1 MILFDGNA
9 WSISSIGYKY
19 SEQYKGKTMK
29 IFVQAIVV
37 PVLLA
42 LFVSPAFT
50 QGAGMEWDNLN
61 QEVMSLYKQGQYDQ
75 GVVVARRA
83 LKVAEKNAG
92 KNHPDVASSLN
103 NLAELYRTQ
112 GKYAE
117 AEPLYRRA
125 LEINKKTLGQN
136 HPDIAVS
143 MHNLVLLYLSQ
154 GKYEQ
159 AEPLCKSSLAIREKA
174 LDPDDFDIAVSLS
187 DLAGV
192 YYSQRKFEEAEPL
205 YKRSLA
211 ISEKALGPDHP
222 KVALLLNNLAVL
234 YESDGKYKEA
244 ELHYRRVL
252 SIQEETD
259 LPDNLNV
266 AESLKRLTGLYRT
279 MGRTKEA
286 NELDQ
291 VRKENDLYSNT
302 ILRAAAGGSP
312 DAVRAAI
319 EAGEDVNSHQMGS
332 YAEGYTPLHV
342 AAEKGHLEVVKTL
355 LENGAMVDARDKEM
369 NTPLMLAVTNNGT
382 LDVVKYL
389 VEHGADIRA
398 KNNRDM
404 MPLEWVSYENDKYI
418 HSINRKLLGKN
429 RYEVFGKVIKFNDVE
444 LGNEGKSFWVGRTAE
459 KCALLI
465 NGKLTEIPIGT
476 WLHESGFGSMIFPE
490 DISLTVGVNDIV
502 FAKNELIQVSY
513 DKESGNLTT
522 QIGVL
527 AKDMTLTVGNFKIPF
542 FAKRYDPEYVQYRGQ
557 ASMHFHDNGSI
568 SEGYVNAKDFKL
580 KIGANEIT
588 FKGDEIMEFDKDGGI
603 SDGVMASDAVL
614 RVGNKKIAIQ
624 GGRGNSIATYPNGNI
639 RSGDLAED
647 VSLQVG
653 KSMIAFRKASTI
665 SFYENGSVKFGTVD
679 HEIAISVNG
688 QKKTLEKQRL
698 YFQEDGAIEM
708 IYEGYKY
715 KKRATERRS

>member
-1 MILFDGNA
+1 MRILVR
-9 WSISSIGYKY
+9 S
-19 SEQYKGKTMK
+19 
-29 IFVQAIVV
+29 IVV
-37 PVLLA
+37 PLLIA
-42 LFVSPAFT
+42 LSVSPAFP
-50 QGAGMEWDNLN
+50 QGAGKEWDNLN
-61 QEVMSLYKQGQYDQ
+61 QEVMSLYKQGQY
-75 GVVVARRA
+75 GHAVVLAKKE

-117 AEPLYRRA
+117 AEPLYKRA
-125 LEINKKTLGQN
+125 LEINKKTLGPN
-136 HPDIAVS
+136 HPDIAVG

-174 LDPDDFDIAVSLS
+174 LDPDDLDIAVSLS

-192 YYSQRKFEEAEPL
+192 YYSQRKFAEAEPL
-205 YKRSLA
+205 YKHSLA

-222 KVALLLNNLAVL
+222 NIALLLNNLAVL
-234 YESDGKYKEA
+234 YESDGNYMEA
-244 ELHYRRVL
+244 EQFYRRLL
-252 SIQEETD
+252 SIQEKS
-259 LPDNLNV
+259 LGPDRFNVVASLNRL
-266 AESLKRLTGLYRT
+266 AEMYRT
-279 MGRTKEA
+279 MGRSKEA
-286 NELDQ
+286 NALDQ
-291 VRKENDLYSNT
+291 LDSINNLYSHAL
-302 ILRAAAGGSP
+302 LRATAKGDL
-312 DAVRAAI
+312 DAVNAAI
-319 EAGEDVNSHQMGS
+319 NNGADINIHQSGTFS
-332 YAEGYTPLHV
+332 EGYTPLHV
-342 AAEKGHLEVVKTL
+342 AAEKGHLEIVKTL
-355 LENGAMVDARDKEM
+355 IKNGAVVDARNKEM
-369 NTPLMLAVTNNGT
+369 DTPLMLAVNNNGT

-389 VEHGADIRA
+389 VEHGADIQA

-404 MPLEWVSYENDKYI
+404 IPLEHASYGNSDYM
-418 HSINRKLLGKN
+418 HSLERKLLGKN
-429 RYEVFGKVIKFNDVE
+429 RYEVFGRVIKFEDVE
-444 LGNEGKSFWVGRTAE
+444 LGNEGKSFWVGSTAE

-476 WLHESGFGSMIFPE
+476 WLHESGFASMIFPE

-522 QIGVL
+522 QFGVL

-588 FKGDEIMEFDKDGGI
+588 FKGDEIMEFYKDGGI
-603 SDGVMASDAVL
+603 SDGVMVSNAL
-614 RVGNKKIAIQ
+614 LIVGNNKVVFQ
-624 GGRGNSIATYPNGNI
+624 GGRGSSLAIYPNGNI
-639 RSGDLAED
+639 RSGSLAQD
-647 VSLQVG
+647 VSLLVG
-653 KSMIAFRKASTI
+653 TRTIPFQKDWTI
-665 SFYENGSVKFGTVD
+665 SFFEDGSVESGTVND
-679 HEIAISVNG
+679 EIAIKVKG
-688 QKKTLEKQRL
+688 QNKILEKQKL
-698 YFQEDGAIEM
+698 YFTQDGSIEM

-715 KKRATERRS
+715 KKATAGKSVSDNI

>member
-1 MILFDGNA
+1 
-9 WSISSIGYKY
+9 
-19 SEQYKGKTMK
+19 
-29 IFVQAIVV
+29 
-37 PVLLA
+37 
-42 LFVSPAFT
+42 
-50 QGAGMEWDNLN
+50 
-61 QEVMSLYKQGQYDQ
+61 
-75 GVVVARRA
+75 
-83 LKVAEKNAG
+83 
-92 KNHPDVASSLN
+92 
-103 NLAELYRTQ
+103 
-112 GKYAE
+112 
-117 AEPLYRRA
+117 
-125 LEINKKTLGQN
+125 
-136 HPDIAVS
+136 
-143 MHNLVLLYLSQ
+143 
-154 GKYEQ
+154 
-159 AEPLCKSSLAIREKA
+159 
-174 LDPDDFDIAVSLS
+174 
-187 DLAGV
+187 
-192 YYSQRKFEEAEPL
+192 
-205 YKRSLA
+205 
-211 ISEKALGPDHP
+211 
-222 KVALLLNNLAVL
+222 
-234 YESDGKYKEA
+234 
-244 ELHYRRVL
+244 
-252 SIQEETD
+252 
-259 LPDNLNV
+259 
-266 AESLKRLTGLYRT
+266 
-279 MGRTKEA
+279 
-286 NELDQ
+286 
-291 VRKENDLYSNT
+291 
-302 ILRAAAGGSP
+302 
-312 DAVRAAI
+312 
-319 EAGEDVNSHQMGS
+319 
-332 YAEGYTPLHV
+332 
-342 AAEKGHLEVVKTL
+342 
-355 LENGAMVDARDKEM
+355 
-369 NTPLMLAVTNNGT
+369 
-382 LDVVKYL
+382 
-389 VEHGADIRA
+389 
-398 KNNRDM
+398 
-404 MPLEWVSYENDKYI
+404 
-418 HSINRKLLGKN
+418 
-429 RYEVFGKVIKFNDVE
+429 
-444 LGNEGKSFWVGRTAE
+444 
-459 KCALLI
+459 
-465 NGKLTEIPIGT
+465 
-476 WLHESGFGSMIFPE
+476 MIFPE